1 MITGQIWVFRKD
13 KMKKIILSLT
23 LLLFV
28 SSAYAG
34 SCPML
39 AGKLQKKI
47 DEATKLYNEGMKSHK
62 SGEHVK
68 SEEQLNK
75 ALNMFKG

>member
-1 MITGQIWVFRKD
+1 
-13 KMKKIILSLT
+13 MKKIILSLT

-47 DEATKLYNEGMKSHK
+47 DEATKLYNEGMNSHK
-62 SGEHVK
+62 SGDHVK